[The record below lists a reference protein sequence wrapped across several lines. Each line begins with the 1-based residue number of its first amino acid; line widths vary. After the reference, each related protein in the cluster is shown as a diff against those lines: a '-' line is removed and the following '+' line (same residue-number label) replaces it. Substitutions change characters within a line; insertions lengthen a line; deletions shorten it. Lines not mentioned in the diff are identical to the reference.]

1 MCWRSAGSLGGFSKG
16 QGLVLSGEDRKA
28 FRTMNFVA
36 RLLYLKEPLDRTSGA
51 PFGGEEDYDLFWPR
65 NNDKEKKPEAAT
77 HQDTYGKEQEPLE
90 NSSLGRCQPPN
101 QLEQLKDYG
110 EENGLQG
117 SSKTWEIK
125 VREHRVELLNDSP
138 SPVGPSKGRTHRQ
151 PSSSKLIRLEDINR
165 AAIQIQRGVQI
176 TPCTYSRLSKKY
188 GMELYMKKEYLQYT
202 GSVKDRG
209 VLCLLAS
216 LHQDQQRKGVI
227 VASDSNFSMAVA
239 YHASELQIP
248 AFVIMPTN
256 TSVAR
261 VRMCRD
267 YGAVVITFGGSAKDS
282 QNHAQQLAQ
291 KNEYLYLE
299 EEDSFQYL
307 SGLGTMGLEIFR
319 QVPNLDAVV
328 FPAGGLCGLLAGS
341 AAALKQLNPQIS
353 VIGVQPESFPV
364 LQHSL
369 RMGQPID
376 GGSHMFYRDLSEP
389 CSGKNTLQLVGQ
401 LVDKIVSV
409 TEEDIL
415 IAMLRLLEYERAT
428 VDAEGAIG
436 LAAIVAG
443 KLPEFK
449 GKRVAVALCSG
460 NLSLNLLQQCI
471 QRALTLD
478 SRICKFSLWMGDGTG
493 DISKLLEILDREAVR
508 VLDIQKEHGFVTSK
522 LFTTKVTCVA
532 ETRDKQQA
540 TQLRSAL
547 LERYPTLEWL
557 LQ

>member
-216 LHQDQQRKGVI
+216 LHQ
-227 VASDSNFSMAVA
+227 
-239 YHASELQIP
+239 
-248 AFVIMPTN
+248 
-256 TSVAR
+256 
-261 VRMCRD
+261 
-267 YGAVVITFGGSAKDS
+267 
-282 QNHAQQLAQ
+282 
-291 KNEYLYLE
+291 
-299 EEDSFQYL
+299 
-307 SGLGTMGLEIFR
+307 
-319 QVPNLDAVV
+319 
-328 FPAGGLCGLLAGS
+328 
-341 AAALKQLNPQIS
+341 
-353 VIGVQPESFPV
+353 GVQPESFPV

-557 LQ
+557 LHVVYMQLRWKEKQTQRRMFAGTIIVEPGHL